1 MLYSVALHF
10 NTNHEISVL
19 ATLPFSFAIA
29 NLNHKVNQ
37 QTIKTHHHPCFL
49 RLSIK
54 SKFCDFAGVLYWSE
68 TQNSKTETKKICN
81 VLFWYPKV
89 KVPLMINHLGQP
101 EKGWIYSSE
110 KRIQGSLRNGNRE
123 NELQKTGLG
132 K

>member
-1 MLYSVALHF
+1 MFPKIINKNQSYV
-10 NTNHEISVL
+10 
-19 ATLPFSFAIA
+19 TLQVFSIEVKLRIA
-29 NLNHKVNQ
+29 KQ
-37 QTIKTHHHPCFL
+37 RQ
-49 RLSIK
+49 
-54 SKFCDFAGVLYWSE
+54 
-68 TQNSKTETKKICN
+68 KKICN